1 MSKLAVDDLCQLFN
15 TLLTMEGWA
24 CTVAHNGLTALQSIA
39 IIPPKL
45 MLLDLVMPVLDGF
58 AVLER
63 LPDDSPPVIVVT
75 GAAALT
81 GVHTLTNGM
90 KQKVRR
96 VLVKPVPADE
106 LIAAVE
112 ALVLPTLPAESI
124 EACA

>member
-1 MSKLAVDDLCQLFN
+1 
-15 TLLTMEGWA
+15 
-24 CTVAHNGLTALQSIA
+24 
-39 IIPPKL
+39 
-45 MLLDLVMPVLDGF
+45 
-58 AVLER
+58 
-63 LPDDSPPVIVVT
+63 
-75 GAAALT
+75 
-81 GVHTLTNGM
+81 M